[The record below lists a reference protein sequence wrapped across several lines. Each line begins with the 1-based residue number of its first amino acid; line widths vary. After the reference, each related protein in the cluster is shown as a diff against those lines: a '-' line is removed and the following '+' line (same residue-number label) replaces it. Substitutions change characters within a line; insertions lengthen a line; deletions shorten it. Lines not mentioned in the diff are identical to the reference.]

1 MHKLY
6 TFGRMKQLF
15 NAIAEDI
22 KANSFVDGF
31 SIDSRSLNKGDL
43 FFCIKGEKTDGHF
56 YIAEAIDRGASGI
69 VANPKF
75 IPDNLLK
82 QKFPR
87 IFVSDPNLAFS
98 EWASDYRKQFKGKVI
113 AITGSNGKTTTKDI
127 ITNLCRFFDPIT
139 SSTPGNYNNKIGVPI
154 TILNADLEAKWW
166 IVEIGTNQFGEI
178 SHLSEIVKPTAGIIT
193 NIGES
198 HLEFLKTTEGVAH
211 EKSGLFDGMTCGNNV
226 VIPDSIMHK
235 EIIKNKARNLGL
247 KVTKTKKISVEL
259 SSGKTK
265 FRLLDKDFETSI
277 KSPLLL
283 QNLVL
288 ALTILNLEGVPV
300 SDLVSAT
307 SVLEFT
313 VKGRFNQIILENWI
327 LIDDTY
333 NANPSSFNSVL
344 ENLNRMYPDRRKI
357 VVCGAMAELGILS
370 NNCHLQV
377 GGNMVKNGISYLFGL
392 GESEIY
398 SYIKGWIN
406 EGGNKKAAKQ
416 FVALK
421 ELVAS
426 FKEVLKKDDVV
437 LVKGSR
443 SSRMEEFVEAILSK
457 NY

>member
-1 MHKLY
+1 
-6 TFGRMKQLF
+6 MKQLF
-15 NAIAEDI
+15 NAIGEGI
-22 KANSFVDGF
+22 KANSFVEGF
-31 SIDSRSLNKGDL
+31 SIDSRTLKKGDL
-43 FFCIKGEKTDGHF
+43 FFCIKGEKTDGHV
-56 YIAEAIDRGASGI
+56 YIAEAIERGASGI
-69 VANPKF
+69 VGNPKF
-75 IPDNLLK
+75 FPGNLLK
-82 QKFPR
+82 KKFPR
-87 IFVSDPNLAFS
+87 IFVTDPNLAFS

-113 AITGSNGKTTTKDI
+113 AITGSNGKTTTKEI
-127 ITNLCRFFDPIT
+127 ITNLCRFIGPST
-139 SSTPGNYNNKIGVPI
+139 SSTPGNFNNKIGVSI
-154 TILNADLEAKWW
+154 TILNADIEAKWW

-211 EKSGLFDGMTCGNNV
+211 EKSGLFDGMSCGNNV

-235 EIIKNKARNLGL
+235 EIIKNKARNSGL
-247 KVTKTKKISVEL
+247 NVTKTKQLSWKF

-307 SVLEFT
+307 SALDLN
-313 VKGRFNQIILENWI
+313 VKGRFNQIMLENWI
-327 LIDDTY
+327 LVDDTY

-357 VVCGAMAELGILS
+357 VVCGAMAELGVFT

-377 GGNMVKNGISYLFGL
+377 GGNMVKNDISYLFGL
-392 GESEIY
+392 GDSGIY
-398 SYIKGWIN
+398 SYIKGWVN
-406 EGGNKKAAKQ
+406 EGGNKKAAKH
-416 FVALK
+416 FVELK
-421 ELVAS
+421 ELIAS
-426 FKEVLKKDDVV
+426 FNEVLKKGDVV

-457 NY
+457 ND